1 MKQPNEKL
9 THNNWIVHLCRSE
22 DWRAALDKGCYQADS
37 LAEVGFIHCSRPEQV
52 VGVANRYYQGRTD
65 LLLLWI
71 DPNQLQAELRWEAAD
86 NDTFPHLY
94 GALNLEAVRAVEG
107 FPLDSDG
114 YFHIQPEPPL

>member
-1 MKQPNEKL
+1 VNQPIEKL
-9 THNNWIVHLCRSE
+9 SHNNWVVHLCPGE
-22 DWRAALDKGCYQADS
+22 DWRAALEKRYYQADS

-52 VGVANRYYQGRTD
+52 VGVANRFYQGRTD

-71 DPNQLQAELRWEAAD
+71 DSSQLQAELRWEAAD
-86 NDTFPHLY
+86 NDIFPHLY
-94 GALNLEAVRAVEG
+94 GALNLEAVRAVDA